1 MSDIAK
7 TDTLKTDKVTD
18 DKSKTKNT
26 SLAEASDK
34 DNAPQKKHTNAP
46 SSPPKTEDELKK
58 MPKEYG
64 GPKGPEPTRYGDWEV
79 DGRCTDF

>member
-1 MSDIAK
+1 MSDNAK
-7 TDTLKTDKVTD
+7 TDKLKVNKVTD
-18 DKSKTKNT
+18 DIPKKNT
-26 SLAEASDK
+26 SIADASDK
-34 DNAPQKKHTNAP
+34 DNAPQKTHANAP
-46 SSPPKTEDELKK
+46 SAPPKTEDELKQ